1 VTREASPISPR
12 GILRRA
18 PLRGKMAH
26 ARHLPAPA
34 LLDLVEH
41 YWFVHWD
48 LRGEEPFLQETLP
61 HPSVHWVTE
70 RGSSTIQGVSSR
82 RFTRLLEGRRRV
94 FGVKFKP
101 GGFYPFF
108 RSPVAS
114 FANQALSLEAAFG
127 PGGARL
133 QRRLE
138 ALDGTDGA
146 EAGDSAGGPGT
157 DDELMDVAEQFLL
170 ARLPPRDEQVQVI
183 QALVGGIMTDR
194 DIVKVDDLVERF
206 GIHKRALQR
215 LFSQYIGASPKWVI
229 QRYRLHEAVEL
240 VAAGGAVSWS
250 RLAAD
255 LGYFDQTHFAKAF
268 KALVGQSP
276 SEYARTLAR
285 QDS

>member
-1 VTREASPISPR
+1 
-12 GILRRA
+12 
-18 PLRGKMAH
+18 MAH

-70 RGSSTIQGVSSR
+70 RGCSTIQGVSSR
-82 RFTRLLEGRRRV
+82 RFIRLLEGRRRV

-114 FANQALSLEAAFG
+114 FANQALTLEAAFG
-127 PGGARL
+127 PDGALL

-138 ALDGTDGA
+138 ALDGGEGAQDAKPGDGA
-146 EAGDSAGGPGT
+146 ARPHPADADAAPGGPGT
-157 DDELMDVAEQFLL
+157 DEQLMDVAEQFLL
-170 ARLPPRDEQVQVI
+170 ARLPPRDEQLQVI
-183 QALVGGIMTDR
+183 QALVGAIMTDR
-194 DIVKVDDLVERF
+194 DIVKVDNLVQRF

-215 LFSQYIGASPKWVI
+215 LFSQYVGASPKWVI

-285 QDS
+285 EDS